1 MPIYEYQ
8 CDRCNELFEIFHKID
23 EECKVACPKCLGP
36 VKKLISA
43 TNFVLKGSGFYVND
57 YPSESRKEGKKK
69 EKDGTKESSTSSTP
83 STPSTPSASSAKEGE
98 KVSGKSEE
106 KRAGKK
112 AETK

>member
-1 MPIYEYQ
+1 LEVRAMPIYEYQ

-69 EKDGTKESSTSSTP
+69 EKEGTKESSPSST
-83 STPSTPSASSAKEGE
+83 STASSAKEGE
-98 KVSGKSEE
+98 KGSGKSEE